1 MPADARLVP
10 GRCENGGFGAG
21 TPRRRP
27 VFDDRELR
35 CFMNR
40 KRILRWV
47 AAVCL
52 LVLAVCTGVSYFV
65 YDALLPR
72 IEVYNFIARDS
83 PNPNDYEIE
92 WWVPESCI
100 QSRDEHDQVTIY
112 RVLSRDGIFG
122 VENFVEAIDGK
133 ILRQGEGEVE
143 LDAPAMYIEEKLVL
157 TTDKPLR
164 SGTVVSILNPE
175 VWQE

>member
-1 MPADARLVP
+1 
-10 GRCENGGFGAG
+10 
-21 TPRRRP
+21 
-27 VFDDRELR
+27 
-35 CFMNR
+35 MNR

-47 AAVCL
+47 AAACL

-72 IEVYNFIARDS
+72 VEVLDFLVRDT
-83 PNPNDYEIE
+83 PDPTDYGAE

-100 QSRDEHDQVTIY
+100 QSRDENGRVTIY
-112 RVLSRDGIFG
+112 RVRSRDGIFG
-122 VENFVEAIDGK
+122 IEYFVEAIDGE
-133 ILRQGEGEVE
+133 ILREENGEVE
-143 LDAPAMYIEEKLVL
+143 LDAPAMDIVEKLVL

>member
-1 MPADARLVP
+1 
-10 GRCENGGFGAG
+10 
-21 TPRRRP
+21 
-27 VFDDRELR
+27 
-35 CFMNR
+35 MNR

-112 RVLSRDGIFG
+112 RVLSR
-122 VENFVEAIDGK
+122 VASSASK
-133 ILRQGEGEVE
+133 ILS
-143 LDAPAMYIEEKLVL
+143 
-157 TTDKPLR
+157 KPLMAR
-164 SGTVVSILNPE
+164 FYDRE
-175 VWQE
+175 KAR